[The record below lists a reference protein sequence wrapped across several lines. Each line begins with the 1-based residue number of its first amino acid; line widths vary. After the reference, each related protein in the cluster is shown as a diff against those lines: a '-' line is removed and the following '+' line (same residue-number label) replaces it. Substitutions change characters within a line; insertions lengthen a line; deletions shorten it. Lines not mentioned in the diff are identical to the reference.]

1 MKKKLFVQHVQSAA
15 YGQAYTYPT
24 IAYSLV
30 ATAWVWIT
38 IVQTLQQGGQTRRD
52 T

>member
-1 MKKKLFVQHVQSAA
+1 MKSKTSQFIQM
-15 YGQAYTYPT
+15 AYTYPT

-30 ATAWVWIT
+30 ATAWVWT
-38 IVQTLQQGGQTRRD
+38 KIVQTLQQGGQTRRD